1 MAKEYK
7 RYDSPC
13 FVEYHNARIATDEV
27 TCIKSKNDEPLVRFK
42 VVADSRND
50 RFEPL
55 WLEVNVGKFNAK
67 AASFLQKDDVVSFRG
82 RIAMRLWGDDNDKV
96 AISVEFAELFLS
108 GALINELKERGF
120 DPEGEPNY
128 TDDNGGKKKGKGKD
142 KKKSGKPD
150 KNAKKPDKKRVEI
163 PPDDDEDDDSSD
175 DDDSD
180 VEIDEDDGD
189 EE

>member
-13 FVEYHNARIATDEV
+13 FVEYHNARIATDQV
-27 TCIKSKNDEPLVRFK
+27 TCVASKNDEPLVRFK

-67 AASFLQKDDVVSFRG
+67 AASFLEKDDVLSLRG
-82 RIAMRLWGDDNDKV
+82 RLAMRLWGDDNDKV
-96 AISVEFAELFLS
+96 AISVEFAELFMS
-108 GALINELKERGF
+108 GELISKLKERGF
-120 DPEGEPNY
+120 DPDGEPNY
-128 TDDNGGKKKGKGKD
+128 TDEGSGKKKGKGKD

-150 KNAKKPDKKRVEI
+150 PKKTGKPGKKAVEI
-163 PPDDDEDDDSSD
+163 PPDEDDDDASD
-175 DDDSD
+175 DDDGD
-180 VEIDEDDGD
+180 VEIDEDDTD
-189 EE
+189 AE

>member
-13 FVEYHNARIATDEV
+13 FVEYHNARIATDP
-27 TCIKSKNDEPLVRFK
+27 TCVASKDGEPLVRFK

-67 AASFLQKDDVVSFRG
+67 AASFLQKDDIVSFRG
-82 RIAMRLWGDDNDKV
+82 RVAMRLWGDDNDKV
-96 AISVEFAELFLS
+96 SISVEFADLFIP
-108 GALINELKERGF
+108 GHLIGELKERGF
-120 DPEGEPNY
+120 DPDGEPNY
-128 TDDNGGKKKGKGKD
+128 TDDGGGKKGKKGGKD

-150 KNAKKPDKKRVEI
+150 KKKPGKKVEI
-163 PPDDDEDDDSSD
+163 PEDDEDDADED
-175 DDDSD
+175 AD
-180 VEIDEDDGD
+180 VEIDEDDG
-189 EE
+189 EEE

>member
-13 FVEYHNARIATDEV
+13 FVEYHNARIATDQV
-27 TCIKSKNDEPLVRFK
+27 TCVASKNDEPLVRFK

-67 AASFLQKDDVVSFRG
+67 AASFLEKDDVLSLRG
-82 RIAMRLWGDDNDKV
+82 RLAMRLWGDDNDKTS
-96 AISVEFAELFLS
+96 ISVEFAELYMS
-108 GALINELKERGF
+108 GELINKLKERGF
-120 DPEGEPNY
+120 DPDGEPNY
-128 TDDNGGKKKGKGKD
+128 TDDGKKKGKGKD

-150 KNAKKPDKKRVEI
+150 PKKTGAKPAKKQVEI
-163 PPDDDEDDDSSD
+163 PPDDEDDGSD
-175 DDDSD
+175 DDDGD
-180 VEIDEDDGD
+180 VEIDEDDTD
-189 EE
+189 AE